1 MERVANQMNDWEG
14 AVAIMATIELRG
26 KVVIVTGAGSGLGE
40 ATARAFARE
49 GCAVAC
55 VDVNQAAAERV
66 SHDLAAMDV
75 PSLALACD
83 VRDDRSVSRAVNTV
97 KSQLGR
103 VDIVVNNAAIDY
115 TLSIEEMS
123 VAQWDAVIGVNLRGP
138 FLFAKATLPL
148 MREQHSGHIV
158 NIASTAATRAW
169 ANAAAYHASKWGVV
183 GFSRALGVEGRP
195 YGIRVTTVIPGGMKT
210 HFFDR
215 FTAQG
220 IPMPEE
226 QNLQDPANVAQVI
239 VFATKVPTDSA
250 LQEVIVTP
258 VTETSWP

>member
-1 MERVANQMNDWEG
+1 MTTNTNTD
-14 AVAIMATIELRG
+14 LRG
-26 KVVIVTGAGSGLGE
+26 KVVLVTGAGSGLGE
-40 ATARAFARE
+40 ATARAFAQE

-55 VDVNQAAAERV
+55 VDVDRAAAERV
-66 SHDLAAMDV
+66 SAALAAQDT
-75 PSLALACD
+75 PSMALACD
-83 VRDDRSVSRAVNTV
+83 VSDEASVFATV
-97 KSQLGR
+97 KAVAEKMGHL
-103 VDIVVNNAAIDY
+103 DIVVNNAAIDH
-115 TLSIEEMS
+115 TISVEEMT
-123 VAQWDAVIGVNLRGP
+123 VPQWDKVIAVNLRGP
-138 FLFAKATLPL
+138 FLFARSAFPL
-148 MREQHSGHIV
+148 MRKQGGGHIV

-215 FTAQG
+215 FAAQG
-220 IPMPEE
+220 IPMPD
-226 QNLQDPANVAQVI
+226 QDNLQDPANVAQVI
-239 VFATKVPTDSA
+239 VFATKMPGDSA